1 MVGAAD
7 SGSRGGGAHRLFLDD
22 RRGSVKL
29 VLLYLLLLKATATS
43 FSGLSSLPVLREDLV
58 VRHGLLTDR
67 QLNVALTAGR
77 SGPGPNGLYV
87 VSVGYLVA
95 GVPGACAGWLA
106 MVTPAFLVIPLVYFV
121 GARADRPRL
130 RSAIRASTAA
140 SSGLL
145 VAATL
150 PLASGALTDGLLVT
164 IAAASFVL
172 FSFTKIDSVW
182 VILASALTG
191 LLSATI
197 AGAFG

>member
-1 MVGAAD
+1 
-7 SGSRGGGAHRLFLDD
+7 
-22 RRGSVKL
+22 VKL

-121 GARADRPRL
+121 GDRADRPRL